1 MRVLL
6 ALAALACAALAPVA
20 AVGPTPG
27 SFTQGSTLGFY
38 QNLTDSEV
46 MRGGRQRE

>member
-20 AVGPTPG
+20 AVAPG

-38 QNLTDSEV
+38 QNLTDSDV